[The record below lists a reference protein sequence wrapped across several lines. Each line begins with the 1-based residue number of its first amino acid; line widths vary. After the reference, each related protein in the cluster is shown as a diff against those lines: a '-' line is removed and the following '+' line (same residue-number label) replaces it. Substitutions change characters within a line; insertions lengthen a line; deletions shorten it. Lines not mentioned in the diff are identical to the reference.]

1 MISAT
6 SLRVHSVFLT
16 ELAFQRMA
24 ESWWL
29 VERKRCSVVVRSMSQ
44 GCTSVSLLRLEFQ
57 QRLSAWT
64 SHFLRFL
71 MVIRRKEHQDS
82 INSLIMQTVKYS
94 LQTLDVLHISCSNR
108 KILMEEIAQS
118 QLSIT
123 MSMKTTYFEM
133 KLQPCHLVIASQ
145 IIQCS

>member
-1 MISAT
+1 
-6 SLRVHSVFLT
+6 
-16 ELAFQRMA
+16 MA

-29 VERKRCSVVVRSMSQ
+29 VERKRCCVVVRSMSH

-57 QRLSAWT
+57 QRLSAWMNP
-64 SHFLRFL
+64 SLPFL
-71 MVIRRKEHQDS
+71 MVIRRKEHPDS
-82 INSLIMQTVKYS
+82 INSLIMQTVKFF
-94 LQTLDVLHISCSNR
+94 LQMQDVLHILCSNR

-123 MSMKTTYFEM
+123 MSTKIIYFEM
-133 KLQPCHLVIASQ
+133 KLQPCHLAIASQ